1 MRRRLS
7 SRREEQPRAPRVGQF
22 VDTSGWVALYDVS
35 DANHLAA
42 RAHWQWLQQQR
53 LPIITT
59 DYILDEA
66 ITLARFRAGHQVAV
80 RLGTALLT
88 SRVLQLIPITPERR
102 AEAWRLF
109 QQYDDQAFS
118 FTDCTSFAVMRELGL
133 MEAFTFDLDFERA
146 GFVRRP

>member
-1 MRRRLS
+1 MRRRPS
-7 SRREEQPRAPRVGQF
+7 SHVEEHRRALRPGQF
-22 VDTSGWVALYDVS
+22 GDTSGWVALHDVS
-35 DANHLAA
+35 DANHQAA

-53 LPIITT
+53 ILVITT

-66 ITLARFRAGHQVAV
+66 ITLARFRAGHTAAV

-88 SRVLQLIPITPERR
+88 SKVLQLIPITPERR
-102 AEAWRLF
+102 AKAWQLF

-133 MEAFTFDLDFERA
+133 TEAFAFDTDFERA